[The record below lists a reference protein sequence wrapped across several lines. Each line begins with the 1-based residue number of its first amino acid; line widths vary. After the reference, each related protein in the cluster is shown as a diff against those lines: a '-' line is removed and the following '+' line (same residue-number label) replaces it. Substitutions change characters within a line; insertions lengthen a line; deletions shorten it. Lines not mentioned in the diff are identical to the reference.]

1 MYLLRQ
7 NYDSSFMHFRF
18 QSLVD
23 ALCEGLEQNASP
35 ILNKLVLD
43 LNLGTCQVVQLCV
56 ALEHTDQVTVLHLPH
71 LGCGRD
77 GLRAIAQLIRARP
90 LVALNLSGSWGMRRE
105 DPPSSSGVSV
115 GS

>member
-1 MYLLRQ
+1 M
-7 NYDSSFMHFRF
+7 
-18 QSLVD
+18 
-23 ALCEGLEQNASP
+23 
-35 ILNKLVLD
+35 
-43 LNLGTCQVVQLCV
+43 VQLCV
-56 ALEHTDQVTVLHLPH
+56 ALERTDQVTVLHLPH

-115 GS
+115 GL

>member
-1 MYLLRQ
+1 VP
-7 NYDSSFMHFRF
+7 SRF

-23 ALCEGLEQNASP
+23 ALCEGLEQEASP
-35 ILNKLVLD
+35 SLNKLLLD
-43 LNLGTCQVVQLCV
+43 LNLRTCQVVQLCLS
-56 ALEHTDQVTVLHLPH
+56 LERTDHVTVLHLPH

-77 GLRAIAQLIRARP
+77 GLRAIAQLVRARP

>member
-1 MYLLRQ
+1 
-7 NYDSSFMHFRF
+7 
-18 QSLVD
+18 
-23 ALCEGLEQNASP
+23 
-35 ILNKLVLD
+35 
-43 LNLGTCQVVQLCV
+43 VVQLCV

-77 GLRAIAQLIRARP
+77 GLRAIARLIRARP

-115 GS
+115 GL